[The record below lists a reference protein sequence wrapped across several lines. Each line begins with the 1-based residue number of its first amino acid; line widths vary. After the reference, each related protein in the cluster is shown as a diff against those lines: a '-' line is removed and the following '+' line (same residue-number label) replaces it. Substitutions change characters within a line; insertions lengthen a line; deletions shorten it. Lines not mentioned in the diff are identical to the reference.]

1 MCSIIGFTSDAIPP
15 EEFRPFFDRTVSR
28 GPDMTRVIRAG
39 KGFLGFNRLAIMGPD
54 ENGM

>member
-28 GPDMTRVIRAG
+28 GPDMTRVEKAG
-39 KGFLGFNRLAIMGPD
+39 PGYLCACATANSISSDR
-54 ENGM
+54 